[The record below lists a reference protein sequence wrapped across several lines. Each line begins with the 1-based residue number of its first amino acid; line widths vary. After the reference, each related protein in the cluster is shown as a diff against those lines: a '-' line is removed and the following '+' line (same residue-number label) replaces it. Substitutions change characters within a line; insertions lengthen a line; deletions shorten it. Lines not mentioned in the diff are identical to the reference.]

1 MLFLSPGK
9 VYWLQTLLHWCHNN
23 TVFIVDVSRVYAS
36 GVGRKFS
43 WGFFIQWQMVV
54 ICIWCALFVTSYSS
68 FQTNVLAKFVYI
80 TGKIF
85 YTHSPD
91 FVSLHWI

>member
-43 WGFFIQWQMVV
+43 WGFSFNGRWWSFVFGVRSLWRHIHLSKPMFWRS
-54 ICIWCALFVTSYSS
+54 LFT
-68 FQTNVLAKFVYI
+68 
-80 TGKIF
+80 
-85 YTHSPD
+85 
-91 FVSLHWI
+91 